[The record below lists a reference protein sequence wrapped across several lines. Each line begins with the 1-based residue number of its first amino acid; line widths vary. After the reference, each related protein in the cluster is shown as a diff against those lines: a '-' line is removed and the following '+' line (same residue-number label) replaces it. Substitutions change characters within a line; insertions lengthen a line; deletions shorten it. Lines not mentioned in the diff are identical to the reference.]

1 MWLVGDVL
9 HVTSPHRHF
18 VVVQDYAGKLKV
30 VKIDVDAAP
39 QLVEKYK
46 VYGLP
51 YMVLFD
57 KGEVLVKQEGA
68 INRTKLEALLASKLP
83 ALAS

>member
-1 MWLVGDVL
+1 M
-9 HVTSPHRHF
+9 
-18 VVVQDYAGKLKV
+18 VQDYAGKLKV
-30 VKIDVDAAP
+30 VKVDVDAAP
-39 QLVEKYK
+39 LLVEKYK